1 MLKSPKLVWLSCL
14 LLLFIA
20 CSRNQTSTS
29 TSPVQAQS
37 SRDDYESNNEP
48 ANTLQDPASD
58 RFVVPPEIAIMN
70 AKISSTASSVVEANR
85 LLELNSDN
93 LAKKVTDVPGCSAN
107 MVNYDF
113 PLDYSRKGISSKEE
127 KYSGYIDF
135 EILISFAN
143 AKDIKQ
149 RIKQVKNCSQ
159 VFSTLKMIESQQD
172 ENSNVDV
179 VLSEIVP
186 TIKDASKYRTKLLE
200 AKIKPLQE
208 VAALSNSASASQFN
222 ASDIKCTSKG
232 IVQVVD
238 RSLRDIEL
246 NVDFDCRRFV
256 NGKLISEP

>member
-1 MLKSPKLVWLSCL
+1 MLKSSKLIWLSCL

-20 CSRNQTSTS
+20 CSRNETSTS
-29 TSPVQAQS
+29 TASVQAQS

-48 ANTLQDPASD
+48 ANSPQDPAGD
-58 RFVVPPEIAIMN
+58 RFVVPPEIAIMS
-70 AKISSTASSVVEANR
+70 AKISSTANSVVEANR

-93 LAKKVTDVPGCSAN
+93 LSKKVTDVPGCSAK
-107 MVNYDF
+107 MVNYDS
-113 PLDYSRKGISSKEE
+113 PLAYSRKGISSKQE
-127 KYSGYIDF
+127 KYSSHTDF
-135 EILISFAN
+135 EILISFAD

-159 VFSTLKMIESQQD
+159 VFSTLTMIESQQD
-172 ENSNVDV
+172 ENSKVDF

-186 TIKDASKYRTKLLE
+186 TIKNASKYRTKLLE

-208 VAALSNSASASQFN
+208 VAALSNTPTQFN

-238 RSLRDIEL
+238 RSLSDIEL
-246 NVDFDCRRFV
+246 DVDFDCRRFV
-256 NGKLISEP
+256 NGKPVPEP